1 LTKKILSVLQ
11 YLVFLSL
18 GVLLLWLVFRKL
30 NIHTVLEEMRGANF
44 WWLGLSM
51 VFGIISHVFRAMRW
65 NILIEH
71 MGYRTKTSTTFFA
84 VMIGYLANT
93 AVPRLGEVTRC
104 GVLSRKTKVPFDSL
118 VGSVIAERIFDLF
131 VLLFLIFLVIVFQM
145 ELLGQ
150 FLDKY
155 LLVPLEQQVG
165 HSYGPILLIIGAVV
179 LLGLIGFLIYRYVF
193 PRLTK
198 YVFFKKI
205 YSFLQGLIN
214 GAKTI
219 YQIRQKALFL
229 FYTFMVWLMY
239 TLMVYVPF
247 YSLGETSHLDLID
260 GLTVMTIGSLGMVAP
275 VPGGLGAYHFIVKA
289 ILLEIYKVPA
299 VAAAS
304 FATLTHAAQTLM
316 IILVGSLSYLYL
328 FLIGKKK

>member
-1 LTKKILSVLQ
+1 MTKKILSVLQ
-11 YLVFLSL
+11 YIVFLSL
-18 GVLLLWLVFRKL
+18 GMLLLWLVFRKL
-30 NIHTVLEEMRGANF
+30 NIHTVLAEMRGANF

-51 VFGIISHVFRAMRW
+51 VFGIISHIFRAMRW

-71 MGYRTKTSTTFFA
+71 MGYKTKTSTTFFA

-118 VGSVIAERIFDLF
+118 VGSVISERIFDLF

-155 LLVPLEQQVG
+155 LFVPLEQQVG
-165 HSYGPILLIIGAVV
+165 HSYGPILLIIGLVV
-179 LLGLIGFLIYRYVF
+179 LLAATGFIIYRYVF

-205 YSFLQGLIN
+205 YSFLKGLIN

-316 IILVGSLSYLYL
+316 IIIVGSLSYLYL

>member
-1 LTKKILSVLQ
+1 MTKKILSVLQ
-11 YLVFLSL
+11 YIVFLSL
-18 GVLLLWLVFRKL
+18 GMLLLWLVFRKL

-155 LLVPLEQQVG
+155 LFVPLEQQVG

-247 YSLGETSHLDLID
+247 YSLCETSHLDLID